1 MGSIPRRKKEL
12 IRRLE
17 GVDKALQDRQ
27 HQGLLRLQN
36 RLWAEYLKVTHQ
48 EELIWFQKSRSKW
61 LQYGDRNTRFFQM
74 TARIKKRRKIV
85 ESIMNENGQW
95 LTEPKQLKSEATSY
109 FRNLFSADPGVRN
122 PAEWPAS
129 YGILEEHDLDLIQRD
144 FTDLEIKN
152 AAFEMGWPESALL
165 PDSLERGWRK
175 CVSLG

>member
-1 MGSIPRRKKEL
+1 
-12 IRRLE
+12 
-17 GVDKALQDRQ
+17 
-27 HQGLLRLQN
+27 
-36 RLWAEYLKVTHQ
+36 
-48 EELIWFQKSRSKW
+48 
-61 LQYGDRNTRFFQM
+61 M

-95 LTEPKQLKSEATSY
+95 LTELKQLKSEATSY